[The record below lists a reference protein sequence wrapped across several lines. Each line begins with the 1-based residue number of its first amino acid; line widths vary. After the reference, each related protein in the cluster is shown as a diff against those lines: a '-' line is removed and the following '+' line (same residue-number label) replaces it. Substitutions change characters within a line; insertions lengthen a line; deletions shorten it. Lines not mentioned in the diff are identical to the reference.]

1 MDQKEKR
8 NSEIIKLH
16 NSGLSTQQIADKV
29 GLSKAGVYKVINS
42 HLEAVKSQT
51 AVIDPANN
59 ETPAAQTTKPK
70 ETAGTVTGKRITNFG
85 EYQRIDVNKYA
96 HKSTG
101 EIITV
106 KFVPA
111 TAPDQCGHFV
121 TV

>member
-8 NSEIIKLH
+8 NAEIINLH

-29 GLSKAGVYKVINS
+29 GLSKAGVYKVINL

-51 AVIDPANN
+51 VVATQDKAEPTKQTEPAS
-59 ETPAAQTTKPK
+59 
-70 ETAGTVTGKRITNFG
+70 TVTGKRITNFG

-111 TAPDQCGHFV
+111 AVRGQCGYFV

>member
-8 NSEIIKLH
+8 NKEIIKMH
-16 NSGLSTQQIADKV
+16 NTDKTTREIADSL
-29 GLSKAGVYKVINS
+29 GISKTLAHNVIREHINS
-42 HLEAVKSQT
+42 LNTVTS
-51 AVIDPANN
+51 VISDN
-59 ETPAAQTTKPK
+59 ETPASQTVKPAEPD
-70 ETAGTVTGKRITNFG
+70 ETITGKRITNFG

-96 HKSTG
+96 RKSTG

-111 TAPDQCGHFV
+111 TVRGQCGYFV

>member
-1 MDQKEKR
+1 MDAKEKR
-8 NSEIIKLH
+8 NKQIISMH
-16 NSGLSTQQIADKV
+16 NNDKTTREIADAL
-29 GLSKAGVYKVINS
+29 GISKTLVHNVIKDHINS
-42 HLEAVKSQT
+42 LNNGAT
-51 AVIDPANN
+51 PPANN

-70 ETAGTVTGKRITNFG
+70 EPAATVTGKKITNFG